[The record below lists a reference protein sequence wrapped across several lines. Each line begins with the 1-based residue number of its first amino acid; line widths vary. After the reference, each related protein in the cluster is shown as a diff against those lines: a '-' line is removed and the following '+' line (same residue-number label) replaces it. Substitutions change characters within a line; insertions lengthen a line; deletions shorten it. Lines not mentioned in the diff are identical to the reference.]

1 MVVWLVLN
9 TDNKVAGWLLNYII
23 ISMNTGA
30 RYVCSFHGW
39 LDFGSD
45 AEGPSTLKTDCS
57 YIGTLLFIYLV
68 MQKNEHGTVFLQIF
82 TATKS
87 GDLRSG
93 VLSCPM
99 KVVLE
104 PCFFFFV

>member
-1 MVVWLVLN
+1 MVVWLELN

-30 RYVCSFHGW
+30 RFFCSFHGW

-68 MQKNEHGTVFLQIF
+68 FGKQSKKLVFFGIF
-82 TATKS
+82 
-87 GDLRSG
+87 
-93 VLSCPM
+93 P
-99 KVVLE
+99 
-104 PCFFFFV
+104 

>member
-45 AEGPSTLKTDCS
+45 AEGPSTLKTGCS
-57 YIGTLLFIYLV
+57 YIGTLLFIYLA
-68 MQKNEHGTVFLQIF
+68 KNGQGAVIVHIF
-82 TATKS
+82 MATEVY
-87 GDLRSG
+87 R
-93 VLSCPM
+93 
-99 KVVLE
+99 
-104 PCFFFFV
+104 F